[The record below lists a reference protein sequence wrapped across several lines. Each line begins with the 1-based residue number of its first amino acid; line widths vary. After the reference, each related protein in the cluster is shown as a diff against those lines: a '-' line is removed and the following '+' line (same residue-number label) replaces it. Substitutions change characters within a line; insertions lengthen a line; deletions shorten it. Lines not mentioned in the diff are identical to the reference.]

1 MSFILLKLFLDNSTR
16 RVIRL
21 YQAVYCEI
29 LLQAQALNHTLIS
42 ANVIWINYRLQKMG
56 HSSFHAQPC
65 SCSLSF
71 VTFNFSFPLFAQPQ
85 FSIFSL
91 SGLSLGRN
99 VNSTLFLSPCFPPSL
114 PQISSSGDPSSQA
127 AFTLGIHPSFASSS
141 TGQCL
146 RHSLTF

>member
-16 RVIRL
+16 CVIRL
-21 YQAVYCEI
+21 YQAIYCEI

-42 ANVIWINYRLQKMG
+42 ANVIWINYRLQKTG

-65 SCSLSF
+65 SYSLSF

-91 SGLSLGRN
+91 SALSLGKN
-99 VNSTLFLSPCFPPSL
+99 VNSTLFFSPFSSILTSDQLIWRPQLSGCLHSWDPPKLCILQHRPMSE
-114 PQISSSGDPSSQA
+114 
-127 AFTLGIHPSFASSS
+127 T
-141 TGQCL
+141 
-146 RHSLTF
+146 LTF